1 MIDKFGQIVNNETE
15 AMNLLYRN
23 PKLDMNQI
31 VLEDTNKY
39 KTATKELYSELAEVQ
54 QYIEPTISIEEFDIQ
69 KQKNWYQICLIK
81 IFGD

>member
-39 KTATKELYSELAEVQ
+39 KTATKEL
-54 QYIEPTISIEEFDIQ
+54 
-69 KQKNWYQICLIK
+69 
-81 IFGD
+81 